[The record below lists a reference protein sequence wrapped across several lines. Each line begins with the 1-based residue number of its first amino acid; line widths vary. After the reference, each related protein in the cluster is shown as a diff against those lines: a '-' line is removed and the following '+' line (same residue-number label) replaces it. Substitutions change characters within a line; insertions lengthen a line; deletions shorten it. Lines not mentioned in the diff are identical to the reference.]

1 MKSTNISAEEVRERF
16 NYCQDSGLIFWANGR
31 RKGKQAFTYKSKR
44 GYHVTTFRGKDGE
57 TTLAAHRVAWLLHYG
72 EWPSGHIDHVNGNR
86 LDNRILNLRDVV
98 NAENARNAAMT
109 SRNTSGV
116 NGVYLHKQ
124 TGKWCAQISAFGK
137 NVGLGLFTE
146 KRDAVIARKAAER
159 VLGYHPNHG
168 RNPITQDMIEA
179 REANTI

>member
-1 MKSTNISAEEVRERF
+1 MTVSISELKSRLRYEPDT
-16 NYCQDSGLIFWANGR
+16 GGIFWIKGNRAGR
-31 RKGKQAFTYKSKR
+31 QAFTYVSKR
-44 GYHVTTFRGKDGE
+44 GYCVSSYRHEGGC
-57 TTLAAHRVAWLLHYG
+57 TTLSAHRVAWALYHG
-72 EWPSGHIDHVNGNR
+72 EWPSGQIDHINGNR
-86 LDNRILNLRDVV
+86 LDNRLANLRDVV
-98 NAENARNAAMT
+98 NAENARNSAMT

-137 NVGLGLFTE
+137 TVGLGLFTE

-168 RNPITQDMIEA
+168 RAPLRTQDMIE
-179 REANTI
+179 RMEANTI